1 VRIVSRLRG
10 IYRIV
15 DLALRLLDQ
24 RTAFVV
30 LNLDA
35 RVSVVRRIRAPP
47 SVVSTLITA
56 TATHKRDHCQGQK
69 LGTNRGGDGD
79 KE

>member
-1 VRIVSRLRG
+1 M
-10 IYRIV
+10 YRIL

-56 TATHKRDHCQGQK
+56 TGHT
-69 LGTNRGGDGD
+69 
-79 KE
+79 